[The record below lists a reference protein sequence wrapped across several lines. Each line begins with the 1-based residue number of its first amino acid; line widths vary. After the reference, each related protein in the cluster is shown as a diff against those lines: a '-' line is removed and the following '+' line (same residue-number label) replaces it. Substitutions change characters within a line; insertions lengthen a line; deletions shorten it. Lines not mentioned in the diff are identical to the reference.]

1 MDSRVLKNLS
11 WLVIANIFTKP
22 LWFVFVIY
30 SANILGVNDFG
41 IYTFSVSFLFIFSM
55 LLDMGLEQ
63 LLVRDVA
70 KNKDSIN
77 IYFNNAITYKFLAS
91 ILVFII
97 VLMIIYFSDYSEKI
111 KISLLII
118 FFFVFS
124 TSFITFLRA
133 FFRAYEKI
141 KYESYSI
148 LIEKLGIILLATIGL
163 FTGLKLYGFLLGLA
177 IGNFICLIVSG
188 LLLFKKI
195 DNLVFKPQLNKIKLL
210 LKNALPF
217 LIADIFIIIMYRFS
231 SVLIMFITGNEEQVG
246 LYNSSYRL
254 IEMYLAFPMMMVT
267 PVYPFIS
274 RSFHENKEHS
284 IDVASKI
291 LKILL
296 LVSFP
301 ITIVVFFDYIRVNQ
315 FLFTK
320 QYIDAANGLK
330 IIILTIIP
338 LSINV
343 LFGTILAAINR
354 QKEAAFSVGI
364 CMGINIILNFI
375 LISIFQYIGAAITLV
390 ISESLITLM
399 YYLFVKKYFGSFNMS
414 MFLKK
419 FILVVTL
426 LIAITIFLISINLNL
441 IISLTFIFLFY
452 LFIIFLLKLVKKEQ
466 IKEYYKMLIS
476 K

>member
-41 IYTFSVSFLFIFSM
+41 IYTFSVSFLFMFSM

-63 LLVRDVA
+63 LLIRDVA
-70 KNKDSIN
+70 KDRDSIN
-77 IYFNNAITYKFLAS
+77 IYFNNAITYKLLAT
-91 ILVFII
+91 ILVFLII
-97 VLMIIYFSDYSEKI
+97 LTIIFFSDYSEKI
-111 KISLLII
+111 KISLFIM
-118 FFFVFS
+118 FFFIFS

-163 FTGLKLYGFLLGLA
+163 FSGLKLYGFLIGLV
-177 IGNFICLIVSG
+177 IGNFICLIFSG
-188 LLLFKKI
+188 ILLFKKI
-195 DNLVFKPQLNKIKLL
+195 NNLFFKPQLNKIILL
-210 LKNALPF
+210 LRNALPF

-231 SVLIMFITGNEEQVG
+231 SVLIMFITGSEEQVG

-267 PVYPFIS
+267 PIYPFIS
-274 RSFHENKEHS
+274 RSFHENKPQS

-301 ITIVVFFDYIRVNQ
+301 ISIIVFFDYVRVNQ

-320 QYIDAANGLK
+320 QYIDAASGLK

-338 LSINV
+338 LSMNV

-354 QKEAAFSVGI
+354 QKEAAISVGI
-364 CMGINIILNFI
+364 CMTVNIILNFI
-375 LISIFQYIGAAITLV
+375 LINIFQYIGAAITLV
-390 ISESLITLM
+390 ISETLITLM
-399 YYLFVKKYFGSFNMS
+399 YYIFVKKYFGNFNMS

-419 FILVVTL
+419 FIIVIFL
-426 LIAITIFLISINLNL
+426 LIAVTIFVISLNLNV
-441 IISLTFIFLFY
+441 IISLTIIFLFY
-452 LFIIFLLKLVKKEQ
+452 FFFIFLLQLIKKEQ
-466 IKEYYKMLIS
+466 IKEYYKLLIS